1 MDGFER
7 EVLQRLPL
15 AESVLHVLAH
25 VCQDDFLSEVF
36 EQHRGRCYEQQ
47 LKFST
52 LVDLVGDALIRDAF
66 PADDLLNVYAARW
79 TIETMFQHITEVF
92 CLQRLIG
99 STAGQCV
106 SGGVL
111 SAAVQYY
118 SSAADSSEHQP

>member
-52 LVDLVGDALIRDAF
+52 CRSRRRCTD
-66 PADDLLNVYAARW
+66 
-79 TIETMFQHITEVF
+79 
-92 CLQRLIG
+92 QRR
-99 STAGQCV
+99 V
-106 SGGVL
+106 SGG
-111 SAAVQYY
+111 
-118 SSAADSSEHQP
+118 